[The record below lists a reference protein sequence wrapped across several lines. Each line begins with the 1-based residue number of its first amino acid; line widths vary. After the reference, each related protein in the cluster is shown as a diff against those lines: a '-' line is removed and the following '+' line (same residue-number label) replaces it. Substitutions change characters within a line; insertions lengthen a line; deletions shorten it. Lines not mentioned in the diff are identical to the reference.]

1 MLYRILSFITSDP
14 IRKIFAIIFA
24 FGLWIYVA
32 IGNNYTYQ
40 REIEVSYANLPDSL
54 IMVDSVPSVTVAF
67 TGRGGALF
75 TIWAA
80 PPKAL
85 CDLSQTRPGTVRIPA
100 RDLKTTVGYGP
111 MRIDFETPVL
121 TISVDRMI
129 EKDVAVGVPVK
140 GTPRQGYAIDT
151 ISIPDK
157 MNVSGPQR
165 MLEPVNELSTETLSV
180 RNRAESFERDL
191 KLILASPLIKTA
203 QSNVKANVRIDQTAI
218 QTLTNIPLVII
229 HSGDQRAR
237 SDKIKLDTLIVE
249 GTARRVKN
257 LSARDIAVRINVT
270 ELAPGNHDLPAEII
284 LPPYITPVKSV
295 PQRFNITID

>member
-1 MLYRILSFITSDP
+1 MLYRILSFIASDP

-40 REIEVSYANLPDSL
+40 REIEVSYINIPDSL
-54 IMVDSVPSVTVAF
+54 ILVDSVPSVVVAF

-85 CDLSQTRPGTVRIPA
+85 CDLSQAKPGTAKIPA
-100 RDLKTTVGYGP
+100 RDLRTPVGYDP
-111 MRIDFETPVL
+111 LRIDFETPAL
-121 TISVDRMI
+121 TISIDRMI
-129 EKDVAVGVPVK
+129 EKDVAVGVQVK
-140 GTPRQGYAIDT
+140 GTPKQGYAIDT
-151 ISIPDK
+151 ISIPGK
-157 MNVSGPQR
+157 MTVSGPQR
-165 MLEPVNELSTETLSV
+165 MLDPVDELPTEALNV
-180 RNRAESFERDL
+180 RNRAESFEKEL
-191 KLILASPLIKTA
+191 KLIVASPLIKTA
-203 QSNVKANVRIDQTAI
+203 RPTVKAHVRIDQAMV

-237 SDKIKLDTLIVE
+237 SDKIILDTLIVK
-249 GTARRVKN
+249 GTPRRVRN
-257 LSARDIAVRINVT
+257 LGTRDITVRINVT
-270 ELAPGNHDLPAEII
+270 ELAPGIYDLPAEII